1 LLNEMGEQVP
11 EKVKEIIRYISVSG
25 NELDD
30 IVKEI
35 VRKAETTALNDKYTN
50 SNVD

>member
-1 LLNEMGEQVP
+1 MGEQVP
-11 EKVKEIIRYISVSG
+11 EKVKEIIRYITASG

-35 VRKAETTALNDKYTN
+35 VRKAETTALKDKYTN
-50 SNVD
+50 NKVD